1 MTKYGVAASAGEV
14 YRTRMPIYQDTLS
27 DSEILPILSF
37 IKSRW
42 PRQVIQIHNE
52 QVRRNNELFMTI
64 NTEPL
69 VAVYRSAA
77 LFLIIELLALLGMPS
92 IHASE
97 GVLTD

>member
-1 MTKYGVAASAGEV
+1 
-14 YRTRMPIYQDTLS
+14 MPIYQDTLS